1 MKLVV
6 RLLGVVSVLGAA
18 LAVSTS
24 AQQQTVI
31 VGGPPPAVDGLPPV
45 AFEVTSVKLN
55 KSGDPFISISTNAGR
70 FTATNF
76 PLRLLIQNAF
86 RLQPNQLVGGPDW
99 LGDRY
104 DIVGKIPEGVSPARQ
119 QEMVRALLADRFELA
134 THAETRELPIY
145 ALVMARSDSR
155 LGPTL
160 SLTKNDCTANA
171 GRGRRAGGPPAAGPP
186 SFPQAGSRPPCGTFG
201 APGALSAGGITMARL
216 AEMLSGNVGRTVVDR
231 TGLAGFYE
239 FDLTYTPDRIPGG
252 AGGPGPGLPP
262 GVPAPPAIDPNGP
275 SLFTALQ
282 EQLGLKLDS
291 TRGPVEVT
299 VIDRVER
306 PTED

>member
-1 MKLVV
+1 MRRRFFLAAAMLALSV
-6 RLLGVVSVLGAA
+6 VVSV
-18 LAVSTS
+18 S
-24 AQQQTVI
+24 AQQVVTL
-31 VGGPPPAVDGLPPV
+31 GGQPPAADANAAPV
-45 AFEVTSVKLN
+45 AFEVATIKHN

-70 FTATNF
+70 FSATNF
-76 PLRLLIQNAF
+76 PVRQLLQNMF
-86 RLQPNQLVGGPDW
+86 RLQPAQLIGGPDW

-104 DIVGKIPEGVSPARQ
+104 DIVGRIPEGVSPARQ
-119 QEMVRALLADRFELA
+119 GEMLRALFADRFKMV
-134 THAETRELPIY
+134 THTETRDMPIY

-155 LGPTL
+155 LGPKL
-160 SLTKNDCTANA
+160 SLTKNDCTANQ
-171 GRGRRAGGPPAAGPP
+171 GRGSRAGGPPPAGPP
-186 SFPQAGSRPPCGTFG
+186 AMPQPGSRPPCGTYG

-216 AEMLSGNVGRTVVDR
+216 AELLSGTAGRTVVDR

-239 FDLTYTPDRIPGG
+239 FDLTYTPDQIPSAG
-252 AGGPGPGLPP
+252 GGPGPGLPP
-262 GVPAPPAIDPNGP
+262 GVPPPPSIDPNGP

-299 VIDRVER
+299 VIDRLER